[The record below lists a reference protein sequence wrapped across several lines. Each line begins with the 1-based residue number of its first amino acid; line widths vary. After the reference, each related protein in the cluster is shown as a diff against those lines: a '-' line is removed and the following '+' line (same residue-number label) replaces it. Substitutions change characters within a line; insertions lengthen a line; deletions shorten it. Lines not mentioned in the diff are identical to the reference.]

1 MKTPKWVRTDIV
13 LAMHDRMLAEHG
25 GSAGIRDENLLES
38 ALAKPRNLLAYGKPS
53 LFSLAAAYAY
63 GIIKNHPFVD
73 GNKRTGFMTAFV
85 FLGINEVDFATEETD
100 VAVQTLAAAA
110 GELTEEGYAKWL
122 EEKSKLPRRRKQ

>member
-1 MKTPKWVRTDIV
+1 
-13 LAMHDRMLAEHG
+13 MHDRMLAEHG